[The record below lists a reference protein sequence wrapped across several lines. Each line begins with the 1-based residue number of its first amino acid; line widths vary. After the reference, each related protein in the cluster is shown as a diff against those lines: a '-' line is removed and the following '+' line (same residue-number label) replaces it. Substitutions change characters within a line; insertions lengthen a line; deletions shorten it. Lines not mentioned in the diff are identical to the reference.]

1 MHGVDPAL
9 QVRMIRIKKYSNRRL
24 YNTESS
30 SYVNLSE
37 IADLV
42 RSGEV
47 IEVSDAKSGED
58 LTQAVLLQILIEE
71 QGAGALL
78 PSGLLHR
85 IIRTTVDH
93 PFQKLVMGQ
102 LAAGLSMLDQQLGV
116 FEMRSGPRS
125 RPEAPPREAPKE
137 AASPPPEEAE
147 PAPAPA
153 KRPKPSDEPG
163 ELDALRARLAALERR
178 LAD

>member
-1 MHGVDPAL
+1 
-9 QVRMIRIKKYSNRRL
+9 MIRIKKYSNRRL

-30 SYVNLSE
+30 AYVNLSE

-42 RSGEV
+42 RTGEL
-47 IEVSDAKSGED
+47 IEVTDAKSGED

-102 LAAGLSMLDQQLGV
+102 LAAGLSMLDQQLGM
-116 FEMRSGPRS
+116 FELRSGPRA
-125 RPEAPPREAPKE
+125 RPEPTPPPAAAAPPP
-137 AASPPPEEAE
+137 EAE
-147 PAPAPA
+147 PAPAPRKA
-153 KRPKPSDEPG
+153 PRPTHQPD
-163 ELDALRARLAALERR
+163 ELDALRERLAALERR
-178 LAD
+178 LTE